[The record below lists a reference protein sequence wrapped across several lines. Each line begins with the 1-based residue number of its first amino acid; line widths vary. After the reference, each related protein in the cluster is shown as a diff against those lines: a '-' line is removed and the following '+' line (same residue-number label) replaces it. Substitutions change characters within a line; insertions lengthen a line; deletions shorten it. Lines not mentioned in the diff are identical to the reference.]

1 MNNLAAVAGTA
12 VDIVAV
18 RKRALDTSAVVVRCR
33 KENLF
38 VQPSV
43 VDSSAVVRIH
53 HCGM

>member
-1 MNNLAAVAGTA
+1 MNNLAAVGTA

-18 RKRALDTSAVVVRCR
+18 RRRALDTTAVVVHCH
-33 KENLF
+33 KENFF

-43 VDSSAVVRIH
+43 VDSSTVVRIH